1 MYAESPPASSSYS
14 SPPLTPFQDYQR
26 ERQQQFYRVFP
37 DARYH
42 DSIWGPPQYTTTTY
56 DINQSFGG
64 PVFQYDSSLTSSGL
78 DRGYTAVETG
88 ALQSRPAEVASQY
101 STRAYYEYSNTG
113 LEPNQS
119 DLGTSHE
126 ANLQSGHYYTPT
138 SPDPVS
144 YYPEQSNT
152 TPSYTVPSQQ
162 LPPAYY
168 TQEQQFPNGQSETP
182 SVETHYVPS
191 YNQHANY
198 EHAYPNTVNQSE
210 VGSLVDVH
218 SPTRH
223 PYYQSESTTELAGSP
238 PHSRFSEDIPESV
251 IPMPVEMS
259 DTQLSNR
266 KETQIPAP
274 PPAMA
279 RRRPS
284 EALRSNKTINHEPE
298 SLPNNSSSGSRGAAG
313 QHRLEH
319 RHPRSLSR
327 IPSQAP
333 NSPNPSGTAWMGPLP
348 GPPLPPS
355 RPSMPLSPLP
365 TKRQL
370 EKKPPLACLFCR
382 GRKIA
387 CGPPVPGST
396 NKTCN
401 QCQRR
406 SLPCEYPT
414 ESRRGM
420 RKKKLLDSVETVN
433 KDASTASPSA
443 DAD

>member
-1 MYAESPPASSSYS
+1 
-14 SPPLTPFQDYQR
+14 
-26 ERQQQFYRVFP
+26 
-37 DARYH
+37 
-42 DSIWGPPQYTTTTY
+42 
-56 DINQSFGG
+56 
-64 PVFQYDSSLTSSGL
+64 
-78 DRGYTAVETG
+78 
-88 ALQSRPAEVASQY
+88 
-101 STRAYYEYSNTG
+101 
-113 LEPNQS
+113 
-119 DLGTSHE
+119 
-126 ANLQSGHYYTPT
+126 
-138 SPDPVS
+138 
-144 YYPEQSNT
+144 
-152 TPSYTVPSQQ
+152 
-162 LPPAYY
+162 
-168 TQEQQFPNGQSETP
+168 
-182 SVETHYVPS
+182 
-191 YNQHANY
+191 
-198 EHAYPNTVNQSE
+198 
-210 VGSLVDVH
+210 
-218 SPTRH
+218 
-223 PYYQSESTTELAGSP
+223 
-238 PHSRFSEDIPESV
+238 
-251 IPMPVEMS
+251 MPVEMS

-396 NKTCN
+396 NKTCKSVSIQFQIYSYFCTHILTVN
-401 QCQRR
+401 AKDAHFHVNTRRKVDEGCGRR
-406 SLPCEYPT
+406 SYWIPLKLSTKMLRQLHRLLMPTKCPWTSVAYFEMGLRLLPFPLNTCLISQRCFSIFKCT
-414 ESRRGM
+414 
-420 RKKKLLDSVETVN
+420 
-433 KDASTASPSA
+433 
-443 DAD
+443 